1 MAMKR
6 EDAQRVNDRI
16 KQDGLNYTLMFYSNF
31 SEIEDEKFHQLRSAF
46 LKSVVEFQEYLVEGL
61 NS

>member
-1 MAMKR
+1 MKR
-6 EDAQRVNDRI
+6 EDAQRVNERI

-31 SEIEDEKFHQLRSAF
+31 SEIKDEKFHQLRLAFIKSAT
-46 LKSVVEFQEYLVEGL
+46 EFQEYLIESL